1 MQRVEG
7 ETNPSFVVVEPGKR
21 FLYSIHGGTGNQVS
35 AFAIDQASG
44 RLSLLNRQP
53 SHGDNPVFPAVD
65 AESRWLV
72 VANYLGGS
80 IAAYPL
86 ASEGRIGEATDVVT
100 HAGSLGPNPDRQ
112 DRPHPHQITWD
123 VASRFLFVPD
133 LGQDRTYV
141 YRLSDSGKF
150 VANDPPFVASP
161 PGSGPRHIAFHP
173 TGRWAYL
180 IHEMGSLM
188 TAFAYDGERGVLE
201 PRQTISTL
209 PTDFTGFST
218 AAEVAV
224 SADGRF
230 VFGSNRGHDSIVSY
244 AVDENAGTLT
254 PIDWASTLG
263 RTPRHF
269 ALDPPGQFLYAEN
282 QDSDTVVPL
291 RVDAETGKLTPSG
304 QVLEAGSP
312 VCIAFLEA

>member
-1 MQRVEG
+1 M
-7 ETNPSFVVVEPGKR
+7 VVESRKR
-21 FLYSIHGGTGNQVS
+21 FLYTIHGGSGNEVG
-35 AFAIDQASG
+35 AFAIDPASG
-44 RLSLLNRQP
+44 KLSPLNRQP

-72 VANYLGGS
+72 VANYLGGT

-86 ASEGRIGEATDVVT
+86 AADGRIGEATDVVT
-100 HAGSLGPNPDRQ
+100 HAGPCGPNPDRQ

-141 YRLSDSGKF
+141 YRLSDNGKF
-150 VANDPPFVASP
+150 IANDPPFVASP

-173 TGRWAYL
+173 NGRWAYL
-180 IHEMGSLM
+180 VHEMGSLM

-201 PRQTISTL
+201 PAQKISTL
-209 PTDFTGFST
+209 PTDFTGVST

-224 SADGRF
+224 SPDGRF
-230 VFGSNRGHDSIVSY
+230 VFGSNRGHDSIVTY
-244 AVDENAGTLT
+244 AVDANDETLT
-254 PIDWASTLG
+254 PVAWAPTQG

-269 ALDPPGQFLYAEN
+269 ALDPTGQFLYAEN
-282 QDSDTVVPL
+282 QDSDTVVTL
-291 RVDAETGKLTPSG
+291 RIEPTSGQLTPTG
-304 QVLEAGSP
+304 QVLDTGSP
-312 VCIAFLEA
+312 SCIAFLDA